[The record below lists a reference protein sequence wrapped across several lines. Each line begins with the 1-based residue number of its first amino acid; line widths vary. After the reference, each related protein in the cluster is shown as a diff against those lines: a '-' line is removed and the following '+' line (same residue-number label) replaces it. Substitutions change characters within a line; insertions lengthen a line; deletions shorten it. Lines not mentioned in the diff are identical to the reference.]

1 MIEFAKR
8 ELKHLLDSKE
18 EYDNR
23 MAENVLELLNVF
35 ANQGHS
41 GFSAP
46 WCVQLFSRLAM
57 YKPLGPLT
65 GEDDEWQK
73 IDNNLF
79 QNKRYSAVFKKGKDG
94 KAYNVE
100 ARVFSDDGGK
110 TWFGN
115 KNSWEY
121 IDFPYTVPN
130 EPEKVIL
137 NKEKRNETMA

>member
-1 MIEFAKR
+1 
-8 ELKHLLDSKE
+8 
-18 EYDNR
+18 
-23 MAENVLELLNVF
+23 
-35 ANQGHS
+35 
-41 GFSAP
+41 
-46 WCVQLFSRLAM
+46 M